1 MEKIVYVLWKGESEP
16 LESFNH
22 RLVASLSGEL
32 LALGVEKLQINVMDD
47 AVAAGQHLAF
57 DPVRPAPSAM
67 VSFWLNAAH
76 DRPAAERVLERFAP
90 RLAGYAVAEST
101 VLPNVER
108 PDAQGRVRGFSQLA
122 FLFKLPSITREGF
135 LEIWMRDQ
143 TRVGVETQDTFY
155 YCQNIVTRV
164 LTPGAPMWDGIVEEC
179 YPIEALTD
187 PLVFWKANG
196 SEEVYRANY
205 EREMA
210 NVARFLDLPNGSVMI
225 TSAYRLPGWSDPAP
239 AGEAQHG

>member
-1 MEKIVYVLWKGESEP
+1 MEKLIYVLWKDASESDAT
-16 LESFNH
+16 FNA
-22 RLVASLSGEL
+22 RLQGDVSKQLISLGASR
-32 LALGVEKLQINVMDD
+32 LQVNIVDD
-47 AVAAGQHLAF
+47 AVTDGAHLRF
-57 DPVRPAPSAM
+57 EPVRPAPCALL
-67 VSFWLNAAH
+67 SFWLNAAH
-76 DRPAAERVLERFAP
+76 ARAPFERVLEAAAP
-90 RLAGYAVAEST
+90 RFAGYAVAESV
-101 VLPNVER
+101 VLPNDR
-108 PDAQGRVRGFSQLA
+108 PPGSDDRVRGFSQIA
-122 FLFKLPSITREGF
+122 FLFKLPAITREGY

-210 NVARFLDLPNGSVMI
+210 NVARFLDLERGSVII
-225 TSAYRLPGWSDPAP
+225 TSAYRHGGWSDPP
-239 AGEAQHG
+239 SEIEIFRG